1 MLLKLTNYRLT
12 DIYYL
17 MPIKRSA
24 KKALR
29 QNKKRRLH
37 NITYKTR
44 IKNLTKKAL
53 SFHKENK
60 KEELAKTM
68 PSIYKALDKAVKIG
82 ILKKNTASRRK
93 AVMAKRLRSLETNS
107 LK

>member
-1 MLLKLTNYRLT
+1 
-12 DIYYL
+12 
-17 MPIKRSA
+17 MPIKHSA

-44 IKNLTKKAL
+44 IKNLTKRAVSL
-53 SFHKENK
+53 YVEK
-60 KEELAKTM
+60 KRDDLAKII
-68 PSIYKALDKAVKIG
+68 PSIYRAFDKAAKIG

-93 AVMAKRLRSLETNS
+93 ALIAKKLNS